1 MVGNGEAAAGAF
13 PANFSFGG
21 DAIQAESYDPAAAA
35 ALLESAGWIDNDGD
49 GVREKDGQRL
59 VLRWLTYPSR
69 QELPL
74 LAESA
79 QATLGAIGFD
89 VEIQSTPDHNRIRAD
104 RSAGHLRQRHGHSA
118 DWRSRVF
125 FAYHCLDSSS
135 NNDGAYHSA
144 QLETLAAALSQ
155 TFDTEARS
163 ALAVEMQQV
172 LLDDNAFVFCAHLRM
187 SMIAK
192 DSVTGLVAHPCDYY
206 EISAVLDKT
215 E

>member
-1 MVGNGEAAAGAF
+1 MVTA
-13 PANFSFGG
+13 PTG
-21 DAIQAESYDPAAAA
+21 DPEY
-35 ALLESAGWIDNDGD
+35 
-49 GVREKDGQRL
+49 
-59 VLRWLTYPSR
+59 
-69 QELPL
+69 
-74 LAESA
+74 
-79 QATLGAIGFD
+79 
-89 VEIQSTPDHNRIRAD
+89 
-104 RSAGHLRQRHGHSA
+104 
-118 DWRSRVF
+118 F
-125 FAYHCLDSSS
+125 FAYHCFDSSS

-206 EISAVLDKT
+206 EISAALDKT